1 MSKRTCAIDV
11 CERPADG
18 SRGWCQMHYRRFQRH
33 GDPLATSRIV
43 GDDDA
48 RFRSHIEISPDG
60 CWLWTAA
67 LNQDGY
73 AWFSVASVPCLGH
86 RWSWERVNGPV
97 PEELEL
103 DHLCR
108 TRRCVRDDHLE
119 PVPHRTNVL
128 RGESFA
134 AVNAVKDT
142 CPQGHRY
149 TLNPTN
155 GRRECKPCAR
165 ENDRSRSRR

>member
-1 MSKRTCAIDV
+1 
-11 CERPADG
+11 
-18 SRGWCQMHYRRFQRH
+18 MHYRRYQRH

-48 RFRSHIEISPDG
+48 RFRGHMHVDDNG

-67 LNQDGY
+67 LNHDGY
-73 AWFSVASVPCLGH
+73 AWFSVMGAACLGH
-86 RWSWERVNGPV
+86 RWSYQRTNGPI
-97 PEELEL
+97 PDGTEL

-108 TRRCVRDDHLE
+108 VRRCVNPAHLE
-119 PVPHRTNVL
+119 PVTHKANVL

-134 AVNAVKDT
+134 ARNAVKAT
-142 CPQGHRY
+142 CDEGHAF

-155 GRRECKPCAR
+155 GRRQCKPCAR
-165 ENDRSRSRR
+165 ERDRKRYGQTA

>member
-1 MSKRTCAIDV
+1 
-11 CERPADG
+11 
-18 SRGWCQMHYRRFQRH
+18 MHYRRYQRH

-48 RFRSHIEISPDG
+48 RFRGHVEVSPGG

-67 LNQDGY
+67 LNHDGY
-73 AWFSVASVPCLGH
+73 AWFSVMGVACLGH
-86 RWSWERVNGPV
+86 RWSYERVHGRV
-97 PEELEL
+97 PEGTEL

-108 TRRCVRDDHLE
+108 VRRCVNPKHVE
-119 PVPHRTNVL
+119 PVPHRVNVL

-134 AVNAVKDT
+134 ADNAAKAA
-142 CPQGHRY
+142 CPSGHAY
-149 TLNPTN
+149 TRNPTN

-165 ENDRSRSRR
+165 SHAAHRRRSTAA